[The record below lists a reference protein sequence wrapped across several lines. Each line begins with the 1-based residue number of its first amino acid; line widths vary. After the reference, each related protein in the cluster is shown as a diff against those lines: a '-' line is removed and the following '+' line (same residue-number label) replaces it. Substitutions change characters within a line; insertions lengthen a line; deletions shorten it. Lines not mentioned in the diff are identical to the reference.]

1 MESYPIGARVFT
13 SPPPF
18 AFRSRPRSPIGR
30 WIKTPVDIDTDATT
44 IALACRLTR
53 RYGNL
58 AITIATG
65 VRTRLVAFMARDI
78 ANDDGSVLRYT
89 PDVLAYACGWPE
101 DGGSFADALES
112 AGITV
117 DGRYRHW
124 HVVVGNFSPQDQQR
138 MQTRDRVRRHRERA
152 KAGTIGADDSVT
164 QRYTVTSATDNLATA
179 YKERARTVARKG
191 LERHTHRVS
200 QSERHDTPPPAPVT
214 PAVEI
219 LSRIWQQP
227 VPAAVAQRIT
237 EAVADIERWERTC
250 TAWEASGWHL
260 GPRAVSAMLDR
271 YRQNAD
277 APRQRQAKGFPRPV
291 RANVVT
297 TPTRPTEPIVT
308 EPERTIIP
316 ADREGF
322 RRAFAGTP
330 FARRIATA
338 TPPTTT
344 VARAVPNLATMS
356 RPDRDVA
363 MAAMLA
369 RIGHRRET

>member
-1 MESYPIGARVFT
+1 M
-13 SPPPF
+13 
-18 AFRSRPRSPIGR
+18 
-30 WIKTPVDIDTDATT
+30 
-44 IALACRLTR
+44 
-53 RYGNL
+53 
-58 AITIATG
+58 TG
-65 VRTRLVAFMARDI
+65 VQTCALPIFMARDMG
-78 ANDDGSVLRYT
+78 NDDGSVLRYT
-89 PDVLAYACGWPE
+89 PDVLAFATGWP
-101 DGGSFADALES
+101 DAGGSLTDALEE

-124 HVVVGNFSPQDQQR
+124 HVVAGDASPEQHRRLID
-138 MQTRDRVRRHRERA
+138 RDRQRRHRA
-152 KAGTIGADDSVT
+152 KQATETAGNVAQG
-164 QRYTVTSATDNLATA
+164 TVTKRDMGVTRTVTVAVA
-179 YKERARTVARKG
+179 YKERARTVAR
-191 LERHTHRVS
+191 EEVEIHTHSSS
-200 QSERHDTPPPAPVT
+200 QSESAEMPQPPPATVS
-214 PAVEI
+214 PAVAI
-219 LSRIWQQP
+219 LSRIWTNP

-237 EAVADIERWERTC
+237 RAVADIERWERTC

-356 RPDRDVA
+356 RTDRARVLTEMMSSIGQPRSA
-363 MAAMLA
+363 MMPES
-369 RIGHRRET
+369 GSET

>member
-1 MESYPIGARVFT
+1 MTSYPISARVFT

-18 AFRSRPRSPIGR
+18 AFRSRLRSPIGR
-30 WIKTPVDIDTDATT
+30 WIKTPVDIDTDAATV
-44 IALACRLTR
+44 ALACRLTR

-58 AITIATG
+58 AITIAVA
-65 VRTRLVAFMARDI
+65 VRTRLVAFMARDMG
-78 ANDDGSVLRYT
+78 NDDGNVMRYT
-89 PDVLAYACGWPE
+89 PDVLAFACGWPE
-101 DGGSFADALES
+101 DAGSLTDALES

-138 MQTRDRVRRHRERA
+138 MQTRDRVRRHRARA

-164 QRYTVTSATDNLATA
+164 QRYTVTIATDNLATA

-200 QSERHDTPPPAPVT
+200 QSERHDTPPTPTVS
-214 PAVEI
+214 PAVAA
-219 LSRIWQQP
+219 LSRIWKDK

-237 EAVADIERWERTC
+237 EAVANIERWERTC
-250 TAWEASGWHL
+250 AAWEASGWHL
-260 GPRAVSAMLDR
+260 GPRAVTAMLDR
-271 YRQNAD
+271 YRQDAD
-277 APRQRQAKGFPRPV
+277 APKQRQAKGFPRPV

-297 TPTRPTEPIVT
+297 TPTRQAEPIVT

-316 ADREGF
+316 SDREGF
-322 RRAFAGTP
+322 RRAFEGTP
-330 FARRIATA
+330 FAGRIATA

-344 VARAVPNLATMS
+344 VARAVPDLATMS
-356 RPDRDVA
+356 RPDRAVA
-363 MAAMLA
+363 MAAMIA
-369 RIGHRRET
+369 RIGQPS